1 MTILVRNALIKDIH
15 STFHNK
21 SVDLLISNGI
31 ITEIAQNIKAKAD
44 HIIEFEHLHVSPGWV
59 DLFVSGTDPGYE
71 HKDSLHSLAAAS
83 AQGGFTHVL
92 LTPNSKPVVQNKTGV
107 HYITDH
113 QHAFPV
119 NLHPIGAITKN
130 TEGKELTEMVE
141 MKTTGA
147 LAFSDG
153 SKPVQ
158 SSGLMIKALQYV
170 KAFNGLIIQLPEDQ
184 SVAPNGQMNEGIV
197 STQIGLPGK
206 PALSEDIMVS
216 RDIELAQYTDSKLH
230 LTGVTTQKSIDT
242 IRKAK
247 QAGIN
252 VTVSATPHHLY
263 FAETD
268 LIDYD
273 TNLKVN
279 PPLRTNSERLSLIES
294 VKKGDIDCISSHHTG
309 QNLDLKNCEF
319 EYAGAGMVG
328 LESAF
333 GVLGILN
340 IDIDKILELICMNP
354 RKIMNLTHSIEVGST
369 ADLTLFNPAIE
380 YEFSPADIKSKS
392 SNTPFIGKK
401 LKGKVLGTILNNNIH
416 LS

>member
-31 ITEIAQNIKAKAD
+31 ITEIGNNVKAKAD
-44 HIIEFEHLHVSPGWV
+44 QIIESEHLHVSPGWV

-71 HKDSLHSLAAAS
+71 HKDSLNSIAAAS

-113 QHAFPV
+113 HHPFPV

-141 MKTTGA
+141 MKTAGA

-158 SSGLMIKALQYV
+158 SSGLIIKALQYV

-206 PALSEDIMVS
+206 PALAEDIMVS
-216 RDIELAQYTDSKLH
+216 RDIELAQYTDSQLH

-242 IRKAK
+242 IRYAK

-263 FAETD
+263 FSETD

-279 PPLRTNSERLSLIES
+279 PPLRTDKERLALIES
-294 VKKGDIDCISSHHTG
+294 LKKGEIDCISSHHTA

-333 GVLGILN
+333 GVLGILH
-340 IDIDKILELICMNP
+340 IDIDKILELICVNP
-354 RKIMNLTHSIEVGST
+354 RKIVNLNNTIEIGST

-380 YEFSPADIKSKS
+380 YEFSASDIKSKC
-392 SNTPFIGKK
+392 SNSPFIGKK
-401 LKGKVLGTILNNNIH
+401 LKGKVLGTILNKTIH

>member
-31 ITEIAQNIKAKAD
+31 ITEIGNNVKAKAD
-44 HIIEFEHLHVSPGWV
+44 QIIESEHLHVSPGWV

-71 HKDSLHSLAAAS
+71 HKDSLNSIAAAS
-83 AQGGFTHVL
+83 AKGGFTHVL

-107 HYITDH
+107 HYITEH
-113 QHAFPV
+113 HHPFPV

-141 MKTTGA
+141 MKTAGA

-206 PALSEDIMVS
+206 PALAEDIMVS
-216 RDIELAQYTDSKLH
+216 RDIELAQYTDSQLH

-242 IRKAK
+242 IRNAK

-268 LIDYD
+268 LIDYN

-279 PPLRTNSERLSLIES
+279 PPLRTDKERLALIES
-294 VKKGDIDCISSHHTG
+294 LKKGDIDCISSHHTA

-333 GVLGILN
+333 GVLGILH
-340 IDIDKILELICMNP
+340 IDIDKILELICVNP
-354 RKIMNLTHSIEVGST
+354 RKIVNLNNTIEIGST

-380 YEFSPADIKSKS
+380 YEFSASDIKSKC
-392 SNTPFIGKK
+392 SNSPFIGKK
-401 LKGKVLGTILNNNIH
+401 LKGKVLGTILNKTIH

>member
-1 MTILVRNALIKDIH
+1 MTILVRKALIKDIH

-31 ITEIAQNIKAKAD
+31 ITEIAQNIKANAD
-44 HIIEFEHLHVSPGWV
+44 HIVEFEHLHVSPGWV

-71 HKDSLHSLAAAS
+71 HKDSLHTIAAS
-83 AQGGFTHVL
+83 SSQGGFTHVL
-92 LTPNSKPVVQNKTGV
+92 LTPNSKPVVQHKTGV
-107 HYITDH
+107 HYITDNH
-113 QHAFPV
+113 HPFPV

-141 MKTTGA
+141 MKNAGA

-170 KAFNGLIIQLPEDQ
+170 KAFKGLIIQLPEDQ

-206 PALSEDIMVS
+206 PALAEDIMVS

-242 IRKAK
+242 IRNAK

-263 FAETD
+263 FAEND
-268 LIDYD
+268 LIDYN

-279 PPLRTNSERLSLIES
+279 PPLRTESERLALIES
-294 VKKGDIDCISSHHTG
+294 VKNGDIDCISSHHTG
-309 QNLDLKNCEF
+309 QNLDQKNCEF

-340 IDIDKILELICMNP
+340 IEIDKILELICVNP
-354 RKIMNLTHSIEVGST
+354 RKIVNLTNTIEVGST
-369 ADLTLFNPAIE
+369 ADLTLFNPTIE
-380 YEFSPADIKSKS
+380 YEFSAATIKSKS
-392 SNTPFIGKK
+392 SNTPFVGKK
-401 LKGKVLGTILNNNIH
+401 LKGKVLATILNNNIH